1 MPESPRKKKKSKVNN
16 EVKQPTKVGV
26 FKAPLPPN
34 DKKIFTNADK
44 KFYDDFLEKA

>member
-1 MPESPRKKKKSKVNN
+1 MQQQAPP
-16 EVKQPTKVGV
+16 KVGV

-44 KFYDDFLEKA
+44 YYYDDFLGKVDNP

>member
-1 MPESPRKKKKSKVNN
+1 MSPRKKKK
-16 EVKQPTKVGV
+16 KQEIKPQPIKAGA

-44 KFYDDFLEKA
+44 KYYDDFL